1 MSTFAELKRNLKKD
15 FSQLK
20 VVRLAVLADSA
31 TQLLVQALR
40 GSGYESGL
48 NIEIYEADYDQ
59 IERQILDT
67 SSELHRFKPQFVL
80 VFYAAEKLLARFQ
93 KLPLDARAGFAEG
106 HIDTLRQLADVL
118 GQHLSATV
126 ICTNYPEID
135 DGVFGSF
142 ANKVSSSWL
151 YQIRKANSQLMD
163 LAQSVPNL
171 LVSDLSLLCSQLGR
185 DAMTDRKIAITTDL
199 LFSIDFLPVAA
210 RSVIDIVAAAS
221 GRFKKCLVLDLD
233 NTLWGGVI
241 GDDGV
246 EAIEIGGLG
255 VGAAYSQLQ
264 RWAKELKNRGVLLAV
279 SSKNDP
285 RVAAEPFQVHP
296 DMVLR
301 MDDFAVF
308 CANWENKVDNIRHI
322 QSILEIGLDSM
333 VFLDDNPA
341 EREIVRRNLPD
352 VCVPE
357 LPDDPALY
365 LPYLQRLN
373 LFETTSSTAEDG
385 ARTRQYQ
392 EEGRR
397 RELKAT
403 FATEE
408 EFLRSLEM
416 TAEVEP
422 LTAFNIPRVAQLIQ
436 RSNQF
441 NLRTIRYSE
450 DEVRSIAQSPHHLP
464 FAVSLAD
471 RLGSYGL
478 VSVVF
483 LERAGDALFIDT
495 WLMSCRVL
503 RRGLESFVLNT
514 LVDRARR
521 GGYATIVGEYIP
533 TKKNELVKDH
543 YKALGFYPRDGRW
556 RLDVRACEQRTT
568 FIHSKVLPH
577 GE

>member
-20 VVRLAVLADSA
+20 GVRLAVLADSA
-31 TQLLVQALR
+31 TQLWVQALR

-67 SSELHRFKPQFVL
+67 SSELHRFKPRFVL

-93 KLPLDARAGFAEG
+93 ELPLDARAGFAEG
-106 HIDTLRQLADVL
+106 HIDTLRQLVDVL
-118 GQHLSATV
+118 GQHLAATV

-142 ANKVSSSWL
+142 ANKVSSSWV
-151 YQIRKANSQLMD
+151 YQIRKANFQLMD

-210 RSVIDIVAAAS
+210 RSVVDIVAAAS

-301 MDDFAVF
+301 LDDFAVF
-308 CANWENKVDNIRHI
+308 CASWENKVDNIRHI
-322 QSILEIGLDSM
+322 QSILEIGFDSM
-333 VFLDDNPA
+333 VFVDDDPA

-385 ARTRQYQ
+385 ARTRQVR

-422 LTAFNIPRVAQLIQ
+422 LTAFNLPRVAQLIQ
-436 RSNQF
+436 RSSQF

-450 DEVRSIAQSPHHLP
+450 DEVHRIARSPHHLP
-464 FAVSLAD
+464 FAVSLTD

-503 RRGLESFVLNT
+503 RRGLESFVLNA

-521 GGYATIVGEYIP
+521 EGYATIVGEYVP
-533 TKKNELVKDH
+533 TKKNELAKDH
-543 YKALGFYPRDGRW
+543 YKTLGFYPRDGRW
-556 RLDVRACEQRTT
+556 HLDVRDYELRTT
-568 FIHSKVLPH
+568 FVHSKVLPH

>member
-1 MSTFAELKRNLKKD
+1 MKLKRNLKED

-80 VFYAAEKLLARFQ
+80 VFYAAEKLLTRFQ

-106 HIDTLRQLADVL
+106 HIDTLGQLADVL
-118 GQHLSATV
+118 GQHLSATM

-151 YQIRKANSQLMD
+151 YQIRKANFQLMD

-185 DAMTDRKIAITTDL
+185 DAMTDRRIAITTDL
-199 LFSIDFLPVAA
+199 LFSVDFLPVAA
-210 RSVIDIVAAAS
+210 RSVVDIVAAAS

-264 RWAKELKNRGVLLAV
+264 RWAKELKDRGVLLAV

-301 MDDFAVF
+301 LDDFAVF
-308 CANWENKVDNIRHI
+308 CASWENKVDNIRHI
-322 QSILEIGLDSM
+322 QSILEIGFDSM
-333 VFLDDNPA
+333 VFVDDNPA

-450 DEVRSIAQSPHHLP
+450 DEVRRIARSPQHLP

-503 RRGLESFVLNT
+503 RRGLESFVLNA

-521 GGYATIVGEYIP
+521 EGYATIVGEYLP
-533 TKKNELVKDH
+533 TRKNELVKDH
-543 YKALGFYPRDGRW
+543 YKSLGLYPRDGRW
-556 RLDVRACEQRTT
+556 HLDVRGHEQRTT
-568 FIHSKVLPH
+568 FIRSKVLPH

>member
-93 KLPLDARAGFAEG
+93 ELPLDARAGFAEG
-106 HIDTLRQLADVL
+106 HIDTLRQLVGVL

-142 ANKVSSSWL
+142 ANKVSSSWV
-151 YQIRKANSQLMD
+151 YQIRKANFQLMD

-210 RSVIDIVAAAS
+210 RSVVDIVAAAS

-301 MDDFAVF
+301 LDDFAVF
-308 CANWENKVDNIRHI
+308 CASWENKVDNIRHI
-322 QSILEIGLDSM
+322 QSILEIGFDSM
-333 VFLDDNPA
+333 VFVDDNPA

-385 ARTRQYQ
+385 ARTRQYR

-397 RELKAT
+397 RELKET

-416 TAEVEP
+416 TVEVEP
-422 LTAFNIPRVAQLIQ
+422 LTAFNVPRVAQLIQ

-450 DEVRSIAQSPHHLP
+450 DDVHRIAQSPRHLP
-464 FAVSLAD
+464 FAVSLTD

-483 LERAGDALFIDT
+483 LEREGDALFIDT

-521 GGYATIVGEYIP
+521 EGYATIVGEYVP

-543 YKALGFYPRDGRW
+543 YMTLGFYPRDGRW
-556 RLDVRACEQRTT
+556 HLDVRDYAQRAT
-568 FIHSKVLPH
+568 FIHSNVLPH